1 MRHMNEKD
9 RYFIEKALKRNVSVK
24 EIAAAL
30 GFSRQSIYAEIRK
43 GQTIQRDTDLKEKT
57 VYLADVGE
65 QKHKNA
71 MKNTGRPNKLSPDDE
86 YLLHVKKWIYD
97 KKYSPWAAQVKI
109 GKRKVCTKTI
119 YNYVH
124 KGYIAGLCVQN
135 LPYAH
140 PHKKKK
146 EKVVKR
152 AFSRGRSIE
161 NRPKNILN
169 RDTFGHW
176 EMDTVY
182 SSKTDKA
189 CLLVLSER
197 MTRKEIVIKVK
208 DRTTGCILNGLN
220 SLERKFGAPRFRQV
234 FKTITCDNGM
244 EFADWHGIEKSKLN
258 KGQRTTVYFCHPY
271 CSSERGTNE
280 NINRMIRRWIPKGDD
295 IGLYSMQE
303 VRDIQDWINDYPRK
317 IFGGLSANEYFSG
330 LQFLQT

>member
-1 MRHMNEKD
+1 MRHMTSKD
-9 RYFIEKALKRNVSVK
+9 RYFIEKALKRNISVK

-30 GFSRQSIYAEIRK
+30 GFSRQAIYAEIRK
-43 GQTIQRDTDLKEKT
+43 GQTIQRDTHWKEKT
-57 VYLADVGE
+57 VYLADVGGK
-65 QKHKNA
+65 KHKDA
-71 MKNTGRPNKLSPDDE
+71 MKNTGRPNKLASDDD
-86 YLLHVKKWIYD
+86 YLLQVKEWIYN

-109 GKRKVCTKTI
+109 GNRKVCTKTI

-124 KGYIAGLCVQN
+124 KGHIVGLCVYN
-135 LPYAH
+135 LPYAR
-140 PHKKKK
+140 PHKEKA
-146 EKVVKR
+146 EKVEKR
-152 AFSRGRSIE
+152 EFKRGRSIE
-161 NRPKNILN
+161 ERPQNILN
-169 RDTFGHW
+169 RDAFGHW

-208 DRTTGCILNGLN
+208 DRTAGSILNGLDG
-220 SLERKFGAPRFRQV
+220 LERKLGAPQFSRM

-244 EFADWHGIEKSKLN
+244 EFADWHAIEKSKLN

-303 VRDIQDWINDYPRK
+303 VRQIQEWINNYPRK
-317 IFGGLSANEYFSG
+317 ILGGMSANEYMTG
-330 LQFLQT
+330 LEF